1 VLFTEAWVLTRT
13 GEVPL
18 LSDESRIVMEQ
29 SPEQALPRESRQ

>member
-1 VLFTEAWVLTRT
+1 VLART

-29 SPEQALPRESRQ
+29 SAEDGRARESRP